1 MDKHLLVTMGADNSS
16 SLSLRYVRGF
26 FSNPGG
32 VRLTLLYVVPKR
44 YEGVD
49 ELFVTVDAPEGGV
62 MTCSPVNPE
71 VHCAACQSVLDLGR
85 KWLVDMGFPSANV
98 ATKLIAN
105 QRGTVRD
112 IAHEAARGMY
122 DAVVLGRR
130 GLSWFDEMFSDSV
143 SHRMLWEAVDFP
155 IWICREPEFSRL
167 NVLICADGSEQSL
180 RVADHV
186 GFILRGEP
194 RHKAVICHIDTENG
208 ADREAILDATRQAL
222 LDNGVSPERIEVV
235 TTASKDPVKAIL
247 AEAERGAYAA
257 VAIGRRSG
265 KPTGL
270 TRIFGQVSLKILRG
284 LSKSALW
291 LCK

>member
-1 MDKHLLVTMGADNSS
+1 MDKHLLVTLGGDTAS

-26 FSNPGG
+26 FSNPGE
-32 VRLTLLYVVPKR
+32 VKLTLLYVVPKR
-44 YEGVD
+44 YEEQS
-49 ELFVTVDAPEGGV
+49 ELTVNVEAPEGGV

-71 VHCAACQSVLDLGR
+71 VHCAACQAVLDLGR
-85 KWLVDMGFPSANV
+85 QWLVDMGFPSSNV
-98 ATKLIAN
+98 FTKLIAN

-112 IAHEAARGMY
+112 IAHEATRGLY

-143 SHRMLWEAVDFP
+143 SHQMLWEAVDFP
-155 IWICREPEFSRL
+155 VWICRDPEFHRTG
-167 NVLICADGSEQSL
+167 VLVCADGSEQSL

-186 GFILRGEP
+186 GFVLRGEP
-194 RHKAVICHIDTENG
+194 RHKVVICHIDTENG
-208 ADREAILDATRQAL
+208 ADREAILRATREAL
-222 LDNGVSPERIEVV
+222 LDAGMEPERIKVV
-235 TTASKDPVKAIL
+235 TVAAKDPVKAIL
-247 AEAERGAYAA
+247 SEAERGAYAA
-257 VAIGRRSG
+257 VAIGRRTG

-270 TRIFGQVSLKILRG
+270 TRIFGQVSLKLLRG